1 MMMKLPYLYICDKN
15 LEFICL
21 IDLRRKFAKLNAA
34 IEAVQ
39 QFNAIGIRSNYKNP
53 FEAQFLRN
61 GDIWGDKVNSG
72 AIKTSDLPIR
82 YSTEELLDLLQA
94 LSTRGKDRNKRKVHQ
109 NSLNNLK
116 KRPNWSSELRPTK
129 PKKISEELIDTAIQ
143 LKSQGMSWRK
153 IGDKLQLNFQSVRT
167 AIHRRDSQSGVR
179 NQQ

>member
-1 MMMKLPYLYICDKN
+1 MMIKSPYIYICDKN

-61 GDIWGDKVNSG
+61 GDIWGDKANSG

-82 YSTEELLDLLQA
+82 YSTAELLDLLQT
-94 LSTRGKDRNKRKVHQ
+94 LSTRGKDKSKRKVHQ

-116 KRPNWSSELRPTK
+116 KHPNWSSALKPTK
-129 PKKISEELIDTAIQ
+129 PKKISDELVDEAIQ

-153 IGDKLQLNFQSVRT
+153 IGDRLQLNFQSVRT
-167 AIHRRDSQSGVR
+167 AINRRNSQSGIGS
-179 NQQ
+179 QQ